1 MIDRTS
7 RFLKDFYDLFTSG
20 LTVNEIERLINVD
33 ARDTYAFY
41 IRHMKKPAE
50 QQNRVVRFL
59 VFCWNLFL
67 AFLLKL
73 TPARRLFYAIA
84 LVGLILALAQSSLTY
99 AFYSFLI
106 INFLLALEVAD
117 KLITRDELVLARDI
131 QLSLLPSQIIPPP
144 GYEIAAYSDVAKS
157 VGGDYY
163 DIIKLDDGS
172 TLLVIGDVSGKGIS
186 AALYMVKV
194 QTTLQLLTKESSDPR
209 ELLIRLNR
217 YLYGQLKKSYFL
229 TVALVQIYPEGR
241 FSYCRAGHTVAILY
255 EHQKG
260 AFVRLQ
266 PHGAALGITPSDGE
280 SGGTA
285 EEQGA
290 ASQPT
295 RPYGDTLDVHS
306 ASLEPGDVMLLF
318 TDGVID
324 TVNTSQQEFGEHRV
338 MDVLM
343 KHHGSSAASIKAAL
357 VEAMASF
364 RDVAELR
371 DDTTFVILKRT
382 T

>member
-1 MIDRTS
+1 MIKTTTQ
-7 RFLKDFYDLFTSG
+7 FLKDFYDLFTSG

-33 ARDTYAFY
+33 TRDTYAFY
-41 IRHMKKPAE
+41 IRHMKKPTE
-50 QQNRVVRFL
+50 ERNRVVRFL

-73 TPARRLFYAIA
+73 TPARRLFYALA
-84 LVGLILALAQSSLTY
+84 LVGLIFALAQDSLTY
-99 AFYSFLI
+99 AVYSFLI

-131 QLSLLPSQIIPPP
+131 QLSLLPTGIVPPP

-163 DIIKLDDGS
+163 DVLRLDDGS

-194 QTTLQLLTKESSDPR
+194 QTTLQLLIKESMDPR

-217 YLYGQLKKSYFL
+217 YLYGHLKKSYFL
-229 TVALVQIYPEGR
+229 TVALAQIYPEGR
-241 FSYCRAGHTVAILY
+241 FNYCRAGHTAAILFDSR
-255 EHQKG
+255 KG

-266 PHGAALGITPSDGE
+266 PHGAALGITSSEGDSGE
-280 SGGTA
+280 N
-285 EEQGA
+285 A
-290 ASQPT
+290 AGQSAVSQPA
-295 RPYGDTLDVHS
+295 RLYGETLEIHS

-324 TVNTSQQEFGEHRV
+324 TVNTSQQEFGERRV
-338 MDVLM
+338 TDVLM
-343 KHHGSSAASIKAAL
+343 RHHTSSAETIKTAL
-357 VEAMASF
+357 VEELASF
-364 RDVAELR
+364 RSAAELR
-371 DDTTFVILKRT
+371 DDTTFVVLKRT
-382 T
+382 A